1 MSSMWHTGSRYR
13 RASDEASGALPFVRD
28 LVALLLLSIPVML
41 VGCSLLGSGAKV
53 AADPDVP
60 STDPVGDIEAAASGG
75 RDGAGG
81 EVGYGETE
89 YGGAERLVWPERNL
103 AEGGPVLRV
112 GLGHDVE
119 KTTISG
125 RGPFTV
131 TIYAESTRR
140 ISAAQGAEWLFRS
153 EGGGFQM
160 IGPGENV
167 VLRGTVRLAPDGE
180 GAMIH
185 DGVAYRGEIE
195 VFVSNSGGLSVVNVI
210 DLESY
215 LRGVVPKEIGPRS
228 SRELEAVRAQAVAAR
243 TYVLARGGGRERGD
257 FDLHSTIADQAYGGR
272 DVEDPTGDRAVLD
285 TAGLV
290 AFHSGRPIDA
300 YFSSCC
306 GGRTEDRQEV
316 WGLDPEPYLISVQD
330 TPGGIEDLDRAY
342 CSESRNFKWRA
353 EWDGDEILDLV
364 RRYLP
369 DLASTPVRGSI
380 GEVRGLTITERAPS
394 GRIKWLRVETDIGD
408 YRVYGDRAR
417 WLLRRPGSDSILW
430 SSWFDLEVSVRRG
443 RVSHAHAEGRGYGH
457 GVGMCQHGALGMA
470 RRGFSYEQILRHYY
484 PGIRIATP
492 SGYWD

>member
-1 MSSMWHTGSRYR
+1 MSFMWHTGSRYR
-13 RASDEASGALPFVRD
+13 RASERVSGALPFVRH
-28 LVALLLLSIPVML
+28 LAPPLLLSIPVL
-41 VGCSLLGSGAKV
+41 LAGCSLLGTGSGV
-53 AADPDVP
+53 SSDPDVLP
-60 STDPVGDIEAAASGG
+60 ANPVADVETAPGGEGG
-75 RDGAGG
+75 RIGAEAGHT
-81 EVGYGETE
+81 EAE
-89 YGGAERLVWPERNL
+89 YGGSTRMVWPERDL
-103 AEGGPVLRV
+103 VAGGPVLRV

-119 KTTISG
+119 TTIISG

-153 EGGGFQM
+153 EGRGFQM
-160 IGPGENV
+160 VGPGENV

-180 GAMIH
+180 GAITH

-195 VFVSNSGGLSVVNVI
+195 VFVSSSGGLSVVNVI

-228 SRELEAVRAQAVAAR
+228 NSEIEAVMAQAVAAR

-272 DVEDPTGDRAVLD
+272 DVEDPTSDHAVLE

-290 AFHSGRPIDA
+290 AFHNGRPIDA

-306 GGRTEDRQEV
+306 GGRTEDRREV

-330 TPGGIEDLDRAY
+330 TPGGTADLAAAY
-342 CSESRNFKWRA
+342 CNESRNFKWSA
-353 EWDGDEILDLV
+353 AWGGGEILDLV
-364 RRYLP
+364 HRYLP

-380 GEVRGLTITERAPS
+380 GEVRNLTITDRAPS
-394 GRIKWLRVETDIGD
+394 GRIKWLRVETDVGD

-430 SSWFDLEVSVRRG
+430 SSWFHLDVSLRGG
-443 RVSHAHAEGRGYGH
+443 RVVHAQAEGRGYGH